1 MMQISLKNSASRQ
14 TGIGLPAAIF
24 IITVMAVIAVAINV
38 LVQENAETFEEE
50 VNLARAFYAAESGA
64 GFLMNRT
71 FPPEEYS
78 TYGGS
83 NCAARTYTFGDVPG
97 QRTGLVQCTATVTC
111 STKTDGTKDYHTIES
126 TGSCGDVERTIQVR
140 AVF

>member
-1 MMQISLKNSASRQ
+1 MMHKVPYRKQVPRQ
-14 TGIGLPAAIF
+14 RGIGLPAAIF
-24 IITVMAVIAVAINV
+24 IITVMALIAVAINL
-38 LVQENAETFEEE
+38 LVQQNAETFEEE

-64 GFLMNRT
+64 GFMMNRT

-78 TYGGS
+78 GYVGS
-83 NCAARTYTFGDVPG
+83 NCAARTYTFADTVP
-97 QRTGLVQCTATVTC
+97 GLVQCTATVTC
-111 STKTDGTKDYHTIES
+111 STKTDSGKDYHTIES

>member
-1 MMQISLKNSASRQ
+1 MTTLSRKLKARLRQ
-14 TGIGLPAAIF
+14 QGIGLPAAIF
-24 IITVMAVIAVAINV
+24 IITTMAVIAVAINV

-64 GFLMNRT
+64 GFMMNRI

-78 TYGGS
+78 VYAGS
-83 NCAARTYTFGDVPG
+83 NCAARTYTFDAV
-97 QRTGLVQCTATVTC
+97 GLAQCTAVVTC
-111 STKTDGTKDYHTIES
+111 STITVSSVDYNTIES

-140 AVF
+140 AVK

>member
-1 MMQISLKNSASRQ
+1 MMLNSFKNLVSRQ
-14 TGIGLPAAIF
+14 AGIGLPAAIF
-24 IITVMAVIAVAINV
+24 IITVMALIAVAINV
-38 LVQENAETFEEE
+38 LVRENAETFEEE

-78 TYGGS
+78 TYVGS
-83 NCAARTYTFGDVPG
+83 NCADRTYTFGDDVL
-97 QRTGLVQCTATVTC
+97 GLVQCTATVTC
-111 STKTDGTKDYHTIES
+111 TSKTDGSKDYHTIES

>member
-1 MMQISLKNSASRQ
+1 MMNNSLKHRISQQA
-14 TGIGLPAAIF
+14 GIGLPGAIF
-24 IITVMAVIAVAINV
+24 IITVMALIAVAINV
-38 LVQENAETFEEE
+38 LVRENAETFEEE

-78 TYGGS
+78 SYANS
-83 NCAARTYTFGDVPG
+83 NCAARTYTFGDNVP
-97 QRTGLVQCTATVTC
+97 GLVQCTATVTC
-111 STKTDGTKDYHTIES
+111 STKTVGTKDYHTIES